1 LLTKRYERP
10 DILKPEGYLME
21 EIKTTTR
28 HFGIDVLKGIDAA
41 IKRLAMY
48 PPEHPAAIKSAEK
61 PFFTLQE
68 MFENTDHVTISQ
80 VGDKIIV
87 NGDSVKEDLLPE
99 RLKEEFQEQNINSL
113 TFLNTLT
120 KEELSKFLS
129 FFVKP
134 LEKNA
139 PKKSLPEFIGKNG
152 IRSIQF
158 NELRYELVS
167 DDEVVVKAEVLEGA
181 DLKTQISMIIRE
193 NPDLVRDILLNKP
206 VKQESFVEKF
216 GTAVNLDQLTQEI
229 QKQVKNL
236 TDDEVLNLLA
246 SGLESTLKKSEGKDK
261 KSVVNEVAN
270 LVHKLLQDREKK
282 KLLPQVK
289 KILSSRLILDE
300 KYFDLIF
307 EEKWLKSQAVLD
319 ELTALADKLGREE
332 VDFERFLFL
341 VHRVID
347 SEEAKIRLYAI
358 DKLLSNVDSK
368 NDETQHLSILTL
380 NEILNRL
387 ISGQMEVEFVYL
399 KGRLYDQIKDRL
411 LSAGIWKDLTELF
424 KIIFSEMLQRK
435 EFEEAKKIISE
446 YDARLSPGASYPE
459 EIRQVAQDF
468 LKEVS
473 DESTLS
479 FLTDQLKEGR
489 ALQNTKMIEEILES
503 LDKDKV
509 AEKLLEIFT
518 VNDRGVRISSLRILS
533 KLGKSSIAVLSRLLS
548 NKNAFLRKG
557 GTQFLIDE
565 DWYKVRNAI
574 YVLGNIP
581 DPSSVEILAGLNSD
595 PDPRVRLEVIRAL
608 EKIGKEDSEWTHTGS
623 VDALSTF
630 LKDKDEEVRKNAI
643 SSLGTISDS
652 RCIKSLI
659 NHFHY
664 NREDK
669 IFTLTIMGKVGGA
682 QTMGFLLKL
691 LSEEDPGIKH
701 LSNRQKEEIK
711 IASLN
716 VLGKLVSTNSSPV
729 GTSGLVKEIKKL
741 MKQRKRG
748 IRGLLT
754 RDVLVETADRV
765 LKIIQNKT

>member
-1 LLTKRYERP
+1 
-10 DILKPEGYLME
+10 
-21 EIKTTTR
+21 
-28 HFGIDVLKGIDAA
+28 
-41 IKRLAMY
+41 
-48 PPEHPAAIKSAEK
+48 
-61 PFFTLQE
+61 LQE

-181 DLKTQISMIIRE
+181 DLKAQISMIIRE

-289 KILSSRLILDE
+289 KILSSRRILDE

-643 SSLGTISDS
+643 SSLGAISDS

>member
-1 LLTKRYERP
+1 
-10 DILKPEGYLME
+10 ME

-28 HFGIDVLKGIDAA
+28 HFGIDVLKEIDAA

-48 PPEHPAAIKSAEK
+48 PPEHPAAIKAAEK
-61 PFFTLQE
+61 PFFTLRE

-99 RLKEEFQEQNINSL
+99 RLKEEFQEQNINSF

-139 PKKSLPEFIGKNG
+139 PKKSLPEFISKNE
-152 IRSIQF
+152 IHSIQF

-167 DDEVVVKAEVLEGA
+167 DDEVVVKAEILEGA
-181 DLKTQISMIIRE
+181 DLKAQISKIIKE
-193 NPDLVRDILLNKP
+193 NPDLVRDVLLNKP
-206 VKQESFVEKF
+206 VKQESCIERF
-216 GTAVNLDQLTQEI
+216 GTEVNLDQLTQEI
-229 QKQVKNL
+229 HKQVKNL
-236 TDDEVLNLLA
+236 TDDEVLSLLA
-246 SGLESTLKKSEGKDK
+246 SGLEATLKKSEGEDK

-289 KILSSRLILDE
+289 EILSAHRILDE

-643 SSLGTISDS
+643 SSLGAISDS